1 MDYNLTLVTPPA
13 AEPVSLPVAQAHLR
27 LDTND
32 DDAYVNSLIIAARE
46 YCETYQNRAYI
57 TQTWEMA
64 LAGFPRH
71 TITIPKGQLQTIE
84 SITYKNAAGIV
95 TTLTPEIDYVVSH
108 RGILGRICPSF
119 GKTFPYELLYPLD
132 PVVVRFTCGYGD
144 SSESVPARV
153 KQAMLLL
160 IGHWYENRMAVS
172 ELKTTEMSFAVA
184 ALLTQDKIMAV

>member
-1 MDYNLTLVTPPA
+1 MTPPA
-13 AEPVSLPVAQAHLR
+13 AEPVSLPVARAHLR

-64 LAGFPRH
+64 LPSFPLR
-71 TITIPKGQLQTIE
+71 TITIPKGRLQTIE
-84 SITYKNAAGIV
+84 QIFYKNAAGIV
-95 TTLTPEIDYVVSH
+95 TTLIPEIDYVVSH
-108 RGILGRICPSF
+108 RGILGRVCPPF
-119 GKTFPYELLYPLD
+119 GKAFPYEHLYPLD
-132 PVVVRFTCGYGD
+132 PVVVRFMCGYGD
-144 SSESVPARV
+144 TSETVPARV

-172 ELKTTEMSFAVA
+172 ELRTGEISFAVA
-184 ALLTQDKIMAV
+184 ALLSQEKIVMV